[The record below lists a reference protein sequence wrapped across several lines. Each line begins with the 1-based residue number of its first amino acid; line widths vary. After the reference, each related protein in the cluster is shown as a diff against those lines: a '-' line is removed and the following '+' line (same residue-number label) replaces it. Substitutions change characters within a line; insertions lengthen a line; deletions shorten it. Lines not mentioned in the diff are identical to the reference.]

1 MRLADF
7 DYHLPEHQIAQQP
20 AERRDLSRLLV
31 LPADRMA
38 TDHLQF
44 SDIRRLLRPGD
55 LLVVN
60 QTKVIPARI
69 YGRKETGGKVE
80 LLLDRPLAEPDAGG
94 RQEWAV
100 LVRASKPLRTD
111 AKVLLPDGATA
122 LCLGRTPENAYRLAL
137 DFGRPILDYLKER
150 GHIPLPA
157 YIQRQIDAD
166 PRSLQDR
173 ARYQTVYARDEGA
186 VAAPT
191 AGLHFTD
198 DLLTQLDRDGV
209 ELTRVTLHVG
219 PGTFLP
225 VRTEVIEEH
234 RMHAER
240 YRITPEAADA
250 VRRAKAD
257 GRRVVAVGTT
267 VVRTLEGA
275 WDDGLAGPRAG
286 QGVTELFIRPGFT
299 FKAVDALLTNFHLP
313 KSTLLMLVCAF
324 AGTDRVLA
332 AYREAVEQGYRF
344 YSYGDAMFLG

>member
-1 MRLADF
+1 MRLSDF
-7 DYHLPEHQIAQQP
+7 DYRLPAERIAQQP
-20 AERRDLSRLLV
+20 AERRDQSRLLA
-31 LPADRMA
+31 LCLQGGAPEHLRFAMIRDR
-38 TDHLQF
+38 
-44 SDIRRLLRPGD
+44 LRKGD

-60 QTKVIPARI
+60 QTKVIPARVF
-69 YGRKETGGKVE
+69 GHKETGGKVE
-80 LLLDRPLAEPDAGG
+80 LLLDRPLAEPDERG

-100 LVRASKPLRTD
+100 LVRASKPLR
-111 AKVLLPDGATA
+111 DGARVDLPA
-122 LCLGRTPENAYRLAL
+122 GAEAVCLGRTLEGAYRLQL
-137 DFGRPILDYLKER
+137 DFGRPVMDYLKGH

-157 YIQRQIDAD
+157 YIQRQPDTD
-166 PRSLQDR
+166 PRDPVDR
-173 ARYQTVYARDEGA
+173 RRYQTVYAQDEGA

-191 AGLHFTD
+191 AGLHFTTE
-198 DLLTQLDRDGV
+198 LLDELVESGV
-209 ELTRVTLHVG
+209 ELAQVTLHVG

-225 VRTEVIEEH
+225 VRTDVVEDH

-240 YRITPEAADA
+240 YRITPEAAGA

-275 WDDGLAGPRAG
+275 WDPDLAGPRAG
-286 QGVTELFIRPGFT
+286 EGTTELFIRPGFE
-299 FKAVDALLTNFHLP
+299 FRAIDALLTNFHLP

-324 AGTDRVLA
+324 AGTERVLS